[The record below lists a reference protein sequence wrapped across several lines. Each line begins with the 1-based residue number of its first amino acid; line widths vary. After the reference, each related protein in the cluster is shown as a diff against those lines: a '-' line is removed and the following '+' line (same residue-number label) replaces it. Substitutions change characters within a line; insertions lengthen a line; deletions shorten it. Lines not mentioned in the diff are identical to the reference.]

1 MLCYLE
7 IFLKLY
13 TFTFLYRIMFGVLLH
28 TNLQQ
33 KMFISMDKGMDI
45 DIYGYGYE
53 HLTNV

>member
-1 MLCYLE
+1 
-7 IFLKLY
+7 
-13 TFTFLYRIMFGVLLH
+13 MFGVLLH

-53 HLTNV
+53 HFTNV